1 MFEGFLGSIFLFIL
15 ILAIVLPIIML
26 VETFKMFNNIKDIKE
41 NLINQNEEII
51 NNQDAIIKLL
61 IEFKNKKTN

>member
-1 MFEGFLGSIFLFIL
+1 MLGGVLGYLILFLFIL
-15 ILAIVLPIIML
+15 AIVIPIIML

-41 NLINQNEEII
+41 NLINQNEEIV
-51 NNQDAIIKLL
+51 NNQDAIITLL